1 MTSGAA
7 PRLFVVSAPSGTGK
21 TTIVRRLV
29 GGHPGISLAVSHT
42 TRPARDNERDQR
54 DYFFVTDKA
63 FDAIRDGDGFLE
75 HAEVF
80 GNRYG
85 TSRREVEDKLASGR
99 GVILEIDW
107 QGAAQIRRAMPEAET
122 VFLLPPSRAEL
133 QRRLEGRNS
142 DSPEVLAR
150 RLSEARE
157 DVGKW
162 RDFHYV
168 LINDDLDETY
178 RRMSLILQ
186 GGGGRYSTGGKRRR
200 ERVEQLIASGGW
212 STTLP

>member
-1 MTSGAA
+1 VTSGAA

-29 GGHPGISLAVSHT
+29 DGHPGISLAVSHT
-42 TRPARDNERDQR
+42 TRPARAKERQQR
-54 DYFFVTDKA
+54 DYFFVDDGE
-63 FDAIRDGDGFLE
+63 FDAIRRGDGFLE

-85 TSRREVEDKLASGR
+85 TSRREVEGKLASGR
-99 GVILEIDW
+99 TVILEIDW
-107 QGAAQIRRAMPEAET
+107 QGAAQVRAAMPEAET
-122 VFLLPPSRAEL
+122 VFLLPPSHAEL

-168 LINDDLDETY
+168 LINDDLEATCQ
-178 RRMSLILQ
+178 RMSRILD
-186 GGGGRYSTGGKRRR
+186 GRGDRYSTSGERRR

-212 STTLP
+212 

>member
-1 MTSGAA
+1 VTSGAA

-29 GGHPGISLAVSHT
+29 DGHPGISLAVSHT
-42 TRPARDNERDQR
+42 TRPARAKERQQR
-54 DYFFVTDKA
+54 DYFFVDDGE
-63 FDAIRDGDGFLE
+63 FDAIRRSDGFLE

-85 TSRREVEDKLASGR
+85 TSRREVEGKLASGR
-99 GVILEIDW
+99 TVILEIDW
-107 QGAAQIRRAMPEAET
+107 QGAAQVRAAMPEAET
-122 VFLLPPSRAEL
+122 VFLLPPSHAEL

-168 LINDDLDETY
+168 LINDDLEATCQ
-178 RRMSLILQ
+178 RMSRILD
-186 GGGGRYSTGGKRRR
+186 GRGDRYSTSGERRR

-212 STTLP
+212 

>member
-1 MTSGAA
+1 VTSGAA

-29 GGHPGISLAVSHT
+29 DGHPGISLAVSHT
-42 TRPARDNERDQR
+42 TRPARAKERQQR
-54 DYFFVTDKA
+54 DYFFVDDGE
-63 FDAIRDGDGFLE
+63 FDAIRRGDGFLE

-85 TSRREVEDKLASGR
+85 TSRREVEGKLASGR
-99 GVILEIDW
+99 TVILEIDW
-107 QGAAQIRRAMPEAET
+107 QGAAQVRAAMPEAET
-122 VFLLPPSRAEL
+122 VFLLPPSHAEL

-168 LINDDLDETY
+168 LINDDLDATCQ
-178 RRMSLILQ
+178 RMSRILD
-186 GGGGRYSTGGKRRR
+186 GRGDRYSTSGERRR

-212 STTLP
+212 

>member
-1 MTSGAA
+1 
-7 PRLFVVSAPSGTGK
+7 
-21 TTIVRRLV
+21 
-29 GGHPGISLAVSHT
+29 
-42 TRPARDNERDQR
+42 
-54 DYFFVTDKA
+54 
-63 FDAIRDGDGFLE
+63 
-75 HAEVF
+75 VF

-85 TSRREVEDKLASGR
+85 TSRREVEGKLASGR
-99 GVILEIDW
+99 TVILEIDW
-107 QGAAQIRRAMPEAET
+107 QGAAQVRAAMPEAET
-122 VFLLPPSRAEL
+122 VFLLPPSHAEL

-168 LINDDLDETY
+168 LINDDLEATCQ
-178 RRMSLILQ
+178 RMSRILD
-186 GGGGRYSTGGKRRR
+186 GRGDRYSTSGERRR

-212 STTLP
+212 